1 MTTAKPADA
10 AERFRS
16 TIARIARLFAAYS
29 MRDTTQFRIVVARYA
44 DGRRRGAVQVA
55 CDHVAREGDYL
66 EGAAAITMYR
76 HHDLSPAH
84 ALRWESTM
92 PTGVFSDAMTD
103 DEVLAVLERSLA
115 DATRLRAADYRAIAA
130 RRVAEAEAME
140 RALAAASRER
150 NFEARTVAA

>member
-1 MTTAKPADA
+1 
-10 AERFRS
+10 
-16 TIARIARLFAAYS
+16 
-29 MRDTTQFRIVVARYA
+29 
-44 DGRRRGAVQVA
+44 
-55 CDHVAREGDYL
+55 
-66 EGAAAITMYR
+66 
-76 HHDLSPAH
+76 
-84 ALRWESTM
+84 M